1 MARHARIV
9 GTGGYQPGEPI
20 SNDQIEALVG
30 PLPEEVADGIAI
42 EQRFWQIDPET
53 GEHRENNSDMA
64 LKAATLALESADVD
78 AAAVDLMILAT
89 GTPDYPL
96 PAVVNMVQE
105 KLGLERCATLEIR
118 SG

>member
-1 MARHARIV
+1 MPTHARIA

-20 SNDQIEALVG
+20 SNEQNEALVG
-30 PLPEEVADGIAI
+30 PLPTEVAEGIAI
-42 EQRFWQIDPET
+42 EQRFWQIDPHT

-64 LKAATLALESADVD
+64 LRAANLALDSAGAD
-78 AAAVDLMILAT
+78 AADIELMILAT

-105 KLGLERCATLEIR
+105 RLGLERCATLEIR
-118 SG
+118 S